1 MKQKR
6 LFNLT
11 DNHKKNKQAKR
22 HYLIFLKSLDIVQNE
37 YKKCYKINKNE
48 RN

>member
-11 DNHKKNKQAKR
+11 DNRKKNREAKMR
-22 HYLIFLKSLDIVQNE
+22 YLVFLKSLDIVQNE
-37 YKKCYKINKNE
+37 CKKCYKANKNE
-48 RN
+48 